1 MNLLIKGLRAAHLTA
16 RVAWLAGTIGMLS
29 LVVLPTLMPVLGQ
42 QVFVVRGTSMEPSI
56 PLGSVVVV
64 HPVDPAEVQIGEV
77 LTFRLPHGTVVTHR
91 VTGIRA
97 QGGGLAFETKGDAS
111 QSPDPTLVPA
121 SAVVG
126 GLEYSIPGVGYL
138 IYVLGST
145 AGALLALAILAAL
158 LIVGWSMDRLLSLI
172 GPSPPASAARQAP

>member
-1 MNLLIKGLRAAHLTA
+1 MSVLIKGLRAAHLTA

-29 LVVLPTLMPVLGQ
+29 MVFLPIMMPVLGH
-42 QVFVVRGTSMEPSI
+42 QVFVVRGGSMEPSI

-64 HPVDPAEVQIGEV
+64 QGVHPADVQVGQV

-91 VTGIRA
+91 VTGISTE
-97 QGGGLAFETKGDAS
+97 GGNLAFETKGDAS
-111 QSPDPTLVPA
+111 DSPDPTLVPA

-126 GLEYSIPGVGYL
+126 GLQFSVPGIGYL
-138 IYVLGST
+138 IYFLGSA
-145 AGALLALAILAAL
+145 AGALLAIAILAAL
-158 LIVGWSMDRLLSLI
+158 LLVGWSMDRLLSMI